1 MTDILL
7 IQPPISVTNHL
18 ANSGGDE
25 YHVGLSY
32 LSGMLK
38 KENIS
43 FRTINN
49 SNATYSTE
57 NILNLCESEKVKI
70 LGISAITPAIR
81 TTVKLAK
88 EVKER
93 FKDKIH
99 ILLGNA
105 HISVDHGI
113 INRYPYF
120 DSAIAGEAD
129 NIIVEHI
136 NKILQGE
143 KPIGIFIATPPMNLD
158 KLPFPAFESIENTIF
173 KKGNLIPIIG
183 TRGCPY
189 KCGYCARAAMSKIV
203 RSRSSQ
209 NIVEEM
215 LTRISLTKRFF
226 FNDDVATIN
235 KNHIISLCNLIIERK
250 LKIRFEMITR
260 IDLLDDKMVQLLKK
274 AGCISLLVGIESG
287 NERIRNEVIQKNLS
301 DEKIFRGM
309 AVSKKYNLPIQLFFM
324 IGHPEETVSEIMDSI
339 NYPLKLEKM
348 GFNNIELVGYHVT
361 IPFPG
366 TRYFDWCLQQ
376 GKISPTTIDDYI
388 QDKLGDGFYGHWPY
402 LIPEG
407 LTFEDMD
414 RFRGMGAKK
423 FHLRPAYIFR
433 RLLQDIRRPKQILF
447 DLKNAF
453 YIIKQGTSVD
463 ISKIE
468 T

>member
-1 MTDILL
+1 MPDVLL
-7 IQPPISVTNHL
+7 IQPPVSFTNHF
-18 ANSGGDE
+18 ANSGDDT
-25 YHVGLSY
+25 YHMGLSY

-38 KENIS
+38 RENIS

-49 SNATYSTE
+49 SNVAYSIE
-57 NILNLCESEKVKI
+57 DILNLCESEKIKI
-70 LGISAITPAIR
+70 LGISSITPTIR

-105 HISVDHGI
+105 HISVDPEV

-120 DSAIAGEAD
+120 DSAIDGEAD

-143 KPIGIFIATPPMNLD
+143 KLTGIFTANPPMDLD
-158 KLPFPAFESIENTIF
+158 ELPFPAFESIENTIF
-173 KKGNLIPIIG
+173 KKGNIIPIIG

-209 NIVEEM
+209 NIVKEM
-215 LTRISLTKRFF
+215 LTRMPHAKQFF
-226 FNDDVATIN
+226 FNDDSATIN
-235 KNHIISLCNLIIERK
+235 RKYIISLCNLIIERK
-250 LKIRFEMITR
+250 LKIKFQMITR
-260 IDLLDDKMVQLLKK
+260 VDLIDDEMAQLLKK
-274 AGCISLLVGIESG
+274 AGCISLLLGIESG
-287 NERIRNEVIQKNLS
+287 NKRIRNEIIQKNLS

-309 AVSKKYNLPIQLFFM
+309 VITKRYNFPVQLFFM
-324 IGHPEETVSEIMDSI
+324 IGHPEETVWEIMDSI
-339 NYPLKLEKM
+339 NFPLKLEKM
-348 GFNNIELVGYHVT
+348 GFNNIELVGYHIT
-361 IPFPG
+361 FPIPG

-376 GKISPTTIDDYI
+376 GKISPTIIDDYI
-388 QDKLGDGFYGHWPY
+388 QDKLGDGFFGHWPY

-407 LTFEDMD
+407 ITFEDMD
-414 RFRGMGAKK
+414 RFRDVAVKK
-423 FHLRPAYIFR
+423 FYLRPTYVFR
-433 RLLQDIRRPKQILF
+433 RLLQDIRRPKQILL

-453 YIIKQGTSVD
+453 YVIKRGTSAD
-463 ISKIE
+463 TSKIE

>member
-1 MTDILL
+1 MTDVLL
-7 IQPPISVTNHL
+7 IQPPVSVTNHL

-57 NILNLCESEKVKI
+57 NILNLCKSEKVKI

-143 KPIGIFIATPPMNLD
+143 KPIGIFIAT
-158 KLPFPAFESIENTIF
+158 
-173 KKGNLIPIIG
+173 
-183 TRGCPY
+183 
-189 KCGYCARAAMSKIV
+189 
-203 RSRSSQ
+203 
-209 NIVEEM
+209 
-215 LTRISLTKRFF
+215 RFF
-226 FNDDVATIN
+226 
-235 KNHIISLCNLIIERK
+235 
-250 LKIRFEMITR
+250 
-260 IDLLDDKMVQLLKK
+260 
-274 AGCISLLVGIESG
+274 
-287 NERIRNEVIQKNLS
+287 
-301 DEKIFRGM
+301 
-309 AVSKKYNLPIQLFFM
+309 
-324 IGHPEETVSEIMDSI
+324 
-339 NYPLKLEKM
+339 
-348 GFNNIELVGYHVT
+348 
-361 IPFPG
+361 
-366 TRYFDWCLQQ
+366 
-376 GKISPTTIDDYI
+376 
-388 QDKLGDGFYGHWPY
+388 
-402 LIPEG
+402 
-407 LTFEDMD
+407 
-414 RFRGMGAKK
+414 
-423 FHLRPAYIFR
+423 
-433 RLLQDIRRPKQILF
+433 
-447 DLKNAF
+447 
-453 YIIKQGTSVD
+453 
-463 ISKIE
+463 
-468 T
+468 